1 MERRSGSDR
10 RRITLG
16 ALVFASKRRR
26 RNPKRRANDQIGYVD
41 YYDLRTWLVTT
52 AILIL
57 SLLDGILT
65 GLQLHQGL
73 ASEANPLM
81 RAILDRGGIYPFLGV
96 KAALTA
102 LPLSVIILHKNW
114 ALGRSAARLCLWSY
128 IFVAIYHIFLVT
140 QPLH

>member
-1 MERRSGSDR
+1 M
-10 RRITLG
+10 
-16 ALVFASKRRR
+16 
-26 RNPKRRANDQIGYVD
+26 GYVD

-73 ASEANPLM
+73 SEEANPLM
-81 RAILDRGGIYPFLGV
+81 RAVLDRGGIYPFLGV

-128 IFVAIYHIFLVT
+128 IFVAIYHIFLVA
-140 QPLH
+140 QPIH

>member
-1 MERRSGSDR
+1 MERRSGLDR
-10 RRITLG
+10 RRRALG
-16 ALVFASKRRR
+16 ALLLPGKRRR
-26 RNPKRRANDQIGYVD
+26 RIPKRRESDHIGYVD
-41 YYDLRTWLVTT
+41 HYDLRTWLVTV

-73 ASEANPLM
+73 TSEANPLM
-81 RAILDRGGIYPFLGV
+81 RAILDHGGIYPFLGI

-140 QPLH
+140 QPIH

>member
-1 MERRSGSDR
+1 MERRSGLDR
-10 RRITLG
+10 RRRIFGSL
-16 ALVFASKRRR
+16 LFSSKRRR

-52 AILIL
+52 AILVL

-73 ASEANPLM
+73 TSEANPLM
-81 RAILDRGGIYPFLGV
+81 RAVLDRGGIYPFLGV

-128 IFVAIYHIFLVT
+128 IFVALYHIFLVT